1 MLEVRRV
8 ESGESR
14 FELLYVGQQRLSNLS
29 DLRRADRDTVERQNR
44 VDDIV
49 RFVDDDDVAGEKAV
63 QASAGARRSEEN
75 WSGH

>member
-14 FELLYVGQQRLSNLS
+14 FELLYIGQQRLSNLS

-44 VDDIV
+44 VDDVV
-49 RFVDDDDVAGEKAV
+49 RFVDDDDVTGEKGV
-63 QASAGARRSEEN
+63 KASA
-75 WSGH
+75 